1 MAGPSITVPFLAIE
15 NTADDGAP
23 ACHMPE
29 TFALVASKDKTYYR
43 SHGANHYY
51 AGQPELLQQVV
62 AMELDWLR
70 ERNLIDF

>member
-1 MAGPSITVPFLAIE
+1 MAGFYDFLTDPAIPLE
-15 NTADDGAP
+15 HLILPTRLP
-23 ACHMPE
+23 

>member
-1 MAGPSITVPFLAIE
+1 MEKVVRKFTSFKEAEA
-15 NTADDGAP
+15 A
-23 ACHMPE
+23 
-29 TFALVASKDKTYYR
+29 DKTYYR